1 MENRIIKWLWALS
14 LGLLTACSCS
24 NHQMDGSALKLSDN
38 QADDKAIQLYH
49 KLQKNLD
56 KGIMLGHQDELAYGY
71 RWFMEA
77 GRSDVKSVCG
87 DYPAVVGWDLG
98 GLETGSRTNCDSI
111 PFSAL
116 KGYVRQVEQQGGISI
131 FTWRAG
137 NPVGEENA
145 GGSTRQD
152 VVKQIVEN
160 DAAQQRFLASLDKVA
175 SFFTELKDEEGKPIS
190 VIFQPFQSITADSAM
205 WWTPA
210 RCSANDFKKLWSLT
224 VDYLRNKKG
233 VHNLLYAYSI
243 GNERTAET
251 LQTYYP
257 GNSRVDIVGLNALLL
272 QKDSCDTQTF
282 IQQFNRNI
290 AIITQFAEKNKKVP
304 AITYTGLESVKV
316 SDFFSQDLYPVISQY
331 KLSFVMFGANAW
343 NQEEHY
349 FIPVPGHP
357 ASDDFVRFASYPDI
371 LTSNDIKE

>member
-1 MENRIIKWLWALS
+1 M
-14 LGLLTACSCS
+14 
-24 NHQMDGSALKLSDN
+24 
-38 QADDKAIQLYH
+38 
-49 KLQKNLD
+49 
-56 KGIMLGHQDELAYGY
+56 
-71 RWFMEA
+71 
-77 GRSDVKSVCG
+77 
-87 DYPAVVGWDLG
+87 GWDLG

-160 DAAQQRFLASLDKVA
+160 DAVQQRFLASLDKLA
-175 SFFTELKDEEGKPIS
+175 SFFTELKNEEGEPIS
-190 VIFQPFQSITADSAM
+190 VIFQPFQSIMADSAM